1 MDTLTDK
8 QHASY
13 LGSTR
18 GGPPNEQKDKL
29 IKHISR
35 RRRRHAMLIIS
46 LLLGAGQ

>member
-35 RRRRHAMLIIS
+35 RRHAMLIIS